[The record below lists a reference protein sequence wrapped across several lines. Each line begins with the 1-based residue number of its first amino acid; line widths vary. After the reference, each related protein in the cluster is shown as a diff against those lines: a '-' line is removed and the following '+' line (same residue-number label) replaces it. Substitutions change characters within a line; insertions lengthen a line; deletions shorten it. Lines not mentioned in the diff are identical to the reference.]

1 MGSIDL
7 NYSLVSNKSLS

>member
-7 NYSLVSNKSLS
+7 NYSLVSIKSLS